1 MQFGDLLQSAKYQNH
16 HFVCCLDFSCSD
28 IVDQYISV
36 YVVIF
41 VFKRLFHCNG
51 GALTAMTKICICLSC
66 TEGSEV
72 DILDVSIQNM
82 SIHGKFVFNTFLVT
96 LFSGVLFFT
105 IHNFLNFIVRY
116 IAFNI
121 EDFLDSH

>member
-1 MQFGDLLQSAKYQNH
+1 MEEPADGHDENMHSSSQVA
-16 HFVCCLDFSCSD
+16 VAA
-28 IVDQYISV
+28 VD
-36 YVVIF
+36 
-41 VFKRLFHCNG
+41 
-51 GALTAMTKICICLSC
+51 LSC